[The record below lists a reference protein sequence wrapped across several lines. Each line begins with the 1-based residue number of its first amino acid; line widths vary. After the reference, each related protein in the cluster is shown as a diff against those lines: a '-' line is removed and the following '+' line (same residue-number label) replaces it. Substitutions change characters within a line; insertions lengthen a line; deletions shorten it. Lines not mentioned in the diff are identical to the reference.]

1 MQGRLVRIHFTGGW
15 RATSAAG
22 SLHGKIGM
30 CLGRAPVFPEL
41 NYWAILV
48 GSSIHH
54 LLEEDFEVLDEEG

>member
-1 MQGRLVRIHFTGGW
+1 MGGTGG
-15 RATSAAG
+15 AAV

-41 NYWAILV
+41 NYWAVLV

-54 LLEEDFEVLDEEG
+54 LLEENFEVINEDR

>member
-1 MQGRLVRIHFTGGW
+1 MQGRLVRIHFAGGW
-15 RATSAAG
+15 RDASGAG

-48 GSSIHH
+48 ESSIHH
-54 LLEEDFEVLDEEG
+54 LLEEDLEVVDENG

>member
-1 MQGRLVRIHFTGGW
+1 MQGRLVRIHFAGGTGG
-15 RATSAAG
+15 AAV

-41 NYWAILV
+41 NYWAVLV

-54 LLEEDFEVLDEEG
+54 LLEENFEVINEAG